1 MIDNMIYLKKYYGT
15 DKFFMGLYGDESR
28 DLLIY
33 GRVINPKVT
42 AETNFYNLC
51 EDIKNCFSPTT
62 IPFSHTAS
70 VSIPFVTSQNDNIL
84 FHMVRLNNTQE
95 FDTIKLILE
104 NFYNEQ
110 TN

>member
-1 MIDNMIYLKKYYGT
+1 MINNMIHLKKYYGT
-15 DKFFMGLYGDESR
+15 DKFFMGLYGDENK

-51 EDIKNCFSPTT
+51 ENIKDYFSPI

-84 FHMVRLNNTQE
+84 FHIVRLNNTQE

-104 NFYNEQ
+104 NFYNER